1 MVKEDIVDDPPR
13 PVKRSYDAVVGLV
26 SRSRNFSRRDIP
38 QFRSIRSGLQR
49 TRQELLPPVP
59 RNVYDVD
66 IRGTWRRTWG
76 NEDYLLEMDNNWGFI
91 FFATREN
98 MIALQRCKYVFIDG
112 TFKTAPRPYYQHVT
126 IHGRYRNRVIH
137 LASCLMTGKTIGQ
150 YGQVLKAIKRGVRL
164 ATGHRFKPRFIV
176 CDFELS

>member
-1 MVKEDIVDDPPR
+1 MVKDDIVDDPSR
-13 PVKRSYDAVVGLV
+13 PVKRSYVAVVGLV

-76 NEDYLLEMDNNWGFI
+76 NEDYLLEI
-91 FFATREN
+91 
-98 MIALQRCKYVFIDG
+98 
-112 TFKTAPRPYYQHVT
+112 
-126 IHGRYRNRVIH
+126 
-137 LASCLMTGKTIGQ
+137 
-150 YGQVLKAIKRGVRL
+150 
-164 ATGHRFKPRFIV
+164 
-176 CDFELS
+176 